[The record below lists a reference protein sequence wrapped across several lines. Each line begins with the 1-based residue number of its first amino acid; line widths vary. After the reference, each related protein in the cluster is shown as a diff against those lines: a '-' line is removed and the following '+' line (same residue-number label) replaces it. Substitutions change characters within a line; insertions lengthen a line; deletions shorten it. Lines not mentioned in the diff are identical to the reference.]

1 MLIMHRDTPK
11 GGGSAA
17 EYALDSSRSF
27 CPGIDGSAF
36 VSALDREWRRVPD
49 YLLDRNTAENFVVE
63 MRLVRSGETHTSL

>member
-1 MLIMHRDTPK
+1 MLIMHRDTLK
-11 GGGSAA
+11 VGGSAV

-36 VSALDREWRRVPD
+36 ISGLGCDWKRVPD

-63 MRLVRSGETHTSL
+63 MRLVRCGETYTSL